1 MFEPSTNEFLPG
13 SLSGRTP
20 VEVGLFFAQLHSES
34 QCRTQCLQKM
44 FNVSLSVKD
53 PQRNNHKP
61 TDGFDSMKNLSRS
74 CPV

>member
-20 VEVGLFFAQLHSES
+20 VEAELFFVPVHSES

-44 FNVSLSVKD
+44 FKMLVIDQL
-53 PQRNNHKP
+53 RN
-61 TDGFDSMKNLSRS
+61 M
-74 CPV
+74 